1 MRMYDII
8 DKKKKGKELSDE
20 EIRYMINGYVDGSIP
35 DYQMSAFLMAVYYM
49 GMSDNELLEMT
60 IAMEK
65 SGDIVDLSAISGIKV
80 DKHSTGGVGD
90 KTTLVVGPVVAA
102 CGGKVAKMSGRGLGF
117 TGGTID
123 KLESIPGYRIDI
135 SEREFYDNVN
145 NIGVSIIG
153 QSAEIATADKK
164 LYALRDV
171 TATVDSIPLIAS
183 SIMSKKLA
191 SGSDKIVLDV
201 TVGSGAFMKTVEDAI
216 SLASKMVTIGEGAG
230 KETVAYITNM
240 DVPLGVSVGNN
251 LEVIEAIETL
261 NGNGPDDF
269 NEICIQFSAEM
280 LCLAGKGKIEE
291 CKIMAKEA
299 INNGSALKKFSDM
312 VQAQGG
318 NKDYIYDIDMFDKAL
333 YSEKWIAEKD
343 CYIEHMDTEICGK
356 TSVILGAG
364 REIKE
369 SDVDYTA
376 GIKFYKKTG
385 DFIKKGDIIAELF
398 TSDKDK
404 IKQAISFLKNGYRF
418 GDKQV
423 EKQKT
428 IIAFV
433 SSSGVVF
440 L

>member
-201 TVGSGAFMKTVEDAI
+201 TVGSGAFMKSVEDAVN
-216 SLASKMVTIGEGAG
+216 LASKMVTIGEGAG

-269 NEICIQFSAEM
+269 NEICIQFAAEM
-280 LCLAGKGKIEE
+280 LRLAGKGKIEE

-318 NKDYIYDIDMFDKAL
+318 NKDYIYDIDLFDKAL

-364 REIKE
+364 REVKE

-385 DFIKKGDIIAELF
+385 DFIKKGDIIAELY

>member
-49 GMSDNELLEMT
+49 GMSDKELLEMT

-135 SEREFYDNVN
+135 SEKEFYDNVN

-201 TVGSGAFMKTVEDAI
+201 TVGSGAFMKSVEDAV

-240 DVPLGVSVGNN
+240 DIPLGVSVGNN

-261 NGNGPDDF
+261 KGNGPDDF
-269 NEICIQFSAEM
+269 NEICIQFAAEM
-280 LCLAGKGKIEE
+280 LRLAGKGKSEE

-385 DFIKKGDIIAELF
+385 DFIKKGDVIAELF

-404 IKQAISFLKNGYRF
+404 IKQAIGFLKNGYKF

>member
-135 SEREFYDNVN
+135 SEKEFYDNVN

-201 TVGSGAFMKTVEDAI
+201 TVGSGAFMKSVEDAVN
-216 SLASKMVTIGEGAG
+216 LASKMVTIGEGAG

-261 NGNGPDDF
+261 KGNGPDDF
-269 NEICIQFSAEM
+269 NEICIQFAAEM
-280 LCLAGKGKIEE
+280 LHLAGKGKYEE
-291 CKIMAKEA
+291 CKIMAKKA
-299 INNGSALKKFSDM
+299 IDNGSALKMFSDM

-333 YSEKWIAEKD
+333 YSEKWIAEND

-364 REIKE
+364 REVKE

-385 DFIKKGDIIAELF
+385 DFIKKGDIISELF

-404 IKQAISFLKNGYRF
+404 LDQAMSFLKKGYRF

>member
-35 DYQMSAFLMAVYYM
+35 DYQMSAFLMAVYYK
-49 GMSDNELLEMT
+49 GMSDKELLEMT

-201 TVGSGAFMKTVEDAI
+201 TVGSGAFMKSVEDAVN
-216 SLASKMVTIGEGAG
+216 LASKMVTIGEGAG

-269 NEICIQFSAEM
+269 NEICIQFAAEM
-280 LCLAGKGKIEE
+280 LRLAGKGKIEE

-318 NKDYIYDIDMFDKAL
+318 NKDYIYDIDLFDKAL
-333 YSEKWIAEKD
+333 YSEKWIAEND

-364 REIKE
+364 REVKE

>member
-201 TVGSGAFMKTVEDAI
+201 TVGSGAFMKSVEDAVN
-216 SLASKMVTIGEGAG
+216 LASKMVTIGEGAG

-269 NEICIQFSAEM
+269 NEICIQFAAEM
-280 LCLAGKGKIEE
+280 LRLAGKGKIEE

-312 VQAQGG
+312 VQVQGG
-318 NKDYIYDIDMFDKAL
+318 NKDYIYDIGMFDKAL

>member
-201 TVGSGAFMKTVEDAI
+201 TVGSGAFMKSVEDAI

-240 DVPLGVSVGNN
+240 DIPLGVSVGNN

-280 LCLAGKGKIEE
+280 LRLAGKGKIEE

-385 DFIKKGDIIAELF
+385 DFIKKGDVIAELF
-398 TSDKDK
+398 SSDKDK